1 MFAVTVVQ
9 NFSQAE
15 QFRVYKPYPPSV
27 RDLLTRNR
35 VSWKAISHWAAIQ
48 WLIISERS
56 EMMRSFRFSVAILVS
71 TLPTFVFAQI
81 AGLESR
87 STPAAQDAQNVT
99 VLNGRVQAEGSS
111 LPEPANVLLACD
123 NQVRAE
129 TYSDKKGNFSFTIY
143 LANQSSASSMATA
156 RAAISTGQWMGCE
169 LYAEIPGYF
178 SEHLRLSERPRPGNV
193 DVGTIPL
200 HTVPSDARSSG
211 DPRFTV
217 SVTSLA
223 APEKAR
229 KAFSKG
235 EQEVRKGK
243 FQAACDYFKQA
254 VATYPRYALAWLEL
268 GRVQARENSFVDAE
282 ASFRQA
288 VTQDSKLTDG
298 YVELARVAAQQQ
310 NWKAVADASD
320 NLVQLSPDSS
330 PEYWFL
336 NAAAYYNLGDMKQA
350 ESSITHAIRLDIRHQ
365 VVQTEYLYGLIL
377 GSKKDYKSAS
387 EHISNYLRGAP
398 NSKDAATARKAL
410 DVYQQRSQMADAE
423 QH

>member
-1 MFAVTVVQ
+1 
-9 NFSQAE
+9 
-15 QFRVYKPYPPSV
+15 
-27 RDLLTRNR
+27 
-35 VSWKAISHWAAIQ
+35 
-48 WLIISERS
+48 
-56 EMMRSFRFSVAILVS
+56 MRSFNLSVAIFVLIP
-71 TLPTFVFAQI
+71 PTFLFAQMS
-81 AGLESR
+81 GLESR
-87 STPAAQDAQNVT
+87 PGAAAQDAQNVT
-99 VLNGRVQAEGSS
+99 VLNGRVQAEGNL

-123 NQVRAE
+123 NHVRAQS
-129 TYSDKKGNFSFTIY
+129 YSDKKGYFSLTLY
-143 LANQSSASSMATA
+143 AADQSSASSSIATPGA
-156 RAAISTGQWMGCE
+156 GLSSSQWMGCE

-178 SEHLRLSERPRPGNV
+178 SEHLRLSERPKPGRV
-193 DVGTIPL
+193 DVGTIGL
-200 HTVPSDARSSG
+200 HSMPGDGRSSG
-211 DPRFTV
+211 DPRFTI

-223 APEKAR
+223 APEKAQ

-243 FQAACDYFKQA
+243 FEAARNYFKQA

-282 ASFRQA
+282 TSFRQA

-310 NWKAVADASD
+310 NWQAVADASN

-350 ESSITHAIRLDIRHQ
+350 ESSITHAIRLDTRHQ
-365 VVQTEYLYGLIL
+365 LLQTEYLYGLIL
-377 GSKKDYKSAS
+377 ASKKDYKSAA
-387 EHISNYLRGAP
+387 EHISNYLRAAP
-398 NSKDAATARKAL
+398 TSKDAAMARKAL
-410 DVYQQRSQMADAE
+410 TVYQQRSQMADAE